1 MTVIASLSVSLDG
14 FYTGPEPDSENPM
27 GIDGAPLHRWFAH
40 DVADRNQLTADD
52 VLGPEFDRTGALV
65 MGHDSYQH
73 AEALWGPHPPFE
85 MPIFVLTHH
94 ARPDDVRE
102 GSTFYF
108 VTDGFETAVQRARSA
123 AAGKAVGLHG
133 GGAIQQGLR
142 TGLLQELQI
151 HLVPV
156 LLGRGRRLFN
166 DLGEVP
172 TEFEVLRVAEGPG
185 VTHVKY
191 RTQRL

>member
-1 MTVIASLSVSLDG
+1 MTVIASLRVSLDG
-14 FYTGPEPDSENPM
+14 FYTGPDPDPESPM
-27 GIDGAPLHRWFAH
+27 GSGGASLHGWFAH

-73 AEALWGPHPPFE
+73 AEAIWGPHPPFE

-102 GSTFYF
+102 GSTFHF
-108 VTDGFETAVQRARSA
+108 VTDGFEAAVQRATAA

-133 GGAIQQGLR
+133 GGAIQQGLQS
-142 TGLLQELQI
+142 GLLEELQI

-156 LLGRGRRLFN
+156 LLHQGRRLFESGG
-166 DLGEVP
+166 DAPVELDIV
-172 TEFEVLRVAEGPG
+172 RVAEGPG
-185 VTHVKY
+185 VTHLKY
-191 RTQRL
+191 RPRWP

>member
-1 MTVIASLSVSLDG
+1 MTVIASLSISLDG
-14 FYTGPEPDSENPM
+14 FYTGPDPDPENPM
-27 GIDGAPLHRWFAH
+27 GIGGAPLHGWFAH

-65 MGHDSYQH
+65 MGHDSYRH

-102 GSTFYF
+102 GSTFRF
-108 VTDGFETAVQRARSA
+108 VTDGFETAVQRATAA

-142 TGLLQELQI
+142 TGLLEELQI

-156 LLGRGRRLFN
+156 LLGQGRRLF
-166 DLGEVP
+166 DSLGNAAV
-172 TEFEVLRVAEGPG
+172 EFDIVRVAEGPE
-185 VTHVKY
+185 VTHLKY
-191 RTQRL
+191 RPRQP